1 MSTNPKGRTRK
12 IELLEQMLSS
22 RRDDLRNHI
31 HGHLGDVH
39 VDREP
44 DDEAAQASDSVT
56 KDLTVATLE
65 RERRLLDEIE
75 YALDRI
81 KRGTYGT
88 CAFCNIEIPDARLR
102 ALPWARLCINCADRA
117 AKGISAAAD

>member
-1 MSTNPKGRTRK
+1 MPIAAKSRTRK
-12 IELLEQMLSS
+12 IQPLEQMLLS

-31 HGHLGDVH
+31 HGHLSDVH

-44 DDEAAQASDSVT
+44 DDEAAMATDSVT

-65 RERRLLDEIE
+65 RERRMLEEIE

-88 CAFCNIEIPDARLR
+88 CAFCNVAIPDARLR
-102 ALPWARLCINCADRA
+102 ALPWARLCISCADRA
-117 AKGISAAAD
+117 AKGVSLAAD